1 MIYNASEKS
10 YFILKR
16 WGSLRKLHSQHLASS
31 RPSEQ
36 SLTPSHTFL
45 RGMQR
50 PSPQRNWRG
59 QAGDGQRATLDIICF
74 RWVCKK
80 KQKVK
85 DELTALWGKG
95 SVEQEKALVS
105 EGFIR
110 VEVKG
115 QRRGENSLF
124 AAVWY
129 WITQSKNGA
138 GQRQKNII
146 YFKRF
151 FLLLSFSRVLHLYL
165 LCFGLKFQ
173 AIIGGCF
180 FLAWHSS
187 EFQILHIQ

>member
-1 MIYNASEKS
+1 MGCEFESQFETKTQKNQHDTYDNKWLSAMIYNASGKS

-80 KQKVK
+80 TKSERWTYCSLGKRLCRAG
-85 DELTALWGKG
+85 ESPCEWGIHQSG
-95 SVEQEKALVS
+95 S
-105 EGFIR
+105 EGT
-110 VEVKG
+110 EE
-115 QRRGENSLF
+115 RR
-124 AAVWY
+124 
-129 WITQSKNGA
+129 K
-138 GQRQKNII
+138 
-146 YFKRF
+146 
-151 FLLLSFSRVLHLYL
+151 
-165 LCFGLKFQ
+165 
-173 AIIGGCF
+173 
-180 FLAWHSS
+180 LA
-187 EFQILHIQ
+187 FCCCLILDYTV